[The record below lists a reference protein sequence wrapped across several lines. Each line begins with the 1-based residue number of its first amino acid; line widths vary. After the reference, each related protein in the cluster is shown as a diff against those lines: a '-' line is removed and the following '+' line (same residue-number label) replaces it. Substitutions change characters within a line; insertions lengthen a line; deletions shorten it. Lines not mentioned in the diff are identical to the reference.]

1 MHQPNGRPGCIKLHN
16 KVPSA
21 RSCSS
26 CIGPEV
32 LGQISMSLSHSP
44 RSKSILS
51 AAASHEIYA
60 KGNLFIFTNHMFCIQ
75 KQPDDLRHGTSGKHY
90 KTQVQGAFCSNLFWY
105 KLSIRWHC
113 ASAQSLKFSHCGL
126 VVKVI
131 LEQQI
136 IISSLIQQI
145 SLQRSVKRESCS
157 LSTNM

>member
-1 MHQPNGRPGCIKLHN
+1 
-16 KVPSA
+16 
-21 RSCSS
+21 
-26 CIGPEV
+26 
-32 LGQISMSLSHSP
+32 
-44 RSKSILS
+44 
-51 AAASHEIYA
+51 
-60 KGNLFIFTNHMFCIQ
+60 MFCIQ
-75 KQPDDLRHGTSGKHY
+75 TQPDDLRHGTSGKHY

-105 KLSIRWHC
+105 KLSIWWHC

-131 LEQQI
+131 LEQHV